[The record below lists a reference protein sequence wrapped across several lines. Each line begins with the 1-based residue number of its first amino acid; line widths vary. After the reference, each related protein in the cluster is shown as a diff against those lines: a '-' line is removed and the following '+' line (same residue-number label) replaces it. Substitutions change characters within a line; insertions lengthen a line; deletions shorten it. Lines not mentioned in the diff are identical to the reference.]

1 MGVYRGHSPKFL
13 GLARRLVR
21 GGSPVNAH
29 KLGLSL
35 GEGSRRNAKALS
47 GSIVA
52 EEGDT
57 EIGGEIG
64 DGEVGKEDYGKI
76 GRYAGF

>member
-1 MGVYRGHSPKFL
+1 MRVFAKP
-13 GLARRLVR
+13 LV
-21 GGSPVNAH
+21 SVT
-29 KLGLSL
+29 
-35 GEGSRRNAKALS
+35 
-47 GSIVA
+47 
-52 EEGDT
+52 EGDT

>member
-1 MGVYRGHSPKFL
+1 LIS
-13 GLARRLVR
+13 LAPIDLAGANSRYPFVR
-21 GGSPVNAH
+21 YDA
-29 KLGLSL
+29 
-35 GEGSRRNAKALS
+35 AKALS

-52 EEGDT
+52 DEGDT
-57 EIGGEIG
+57 GIG